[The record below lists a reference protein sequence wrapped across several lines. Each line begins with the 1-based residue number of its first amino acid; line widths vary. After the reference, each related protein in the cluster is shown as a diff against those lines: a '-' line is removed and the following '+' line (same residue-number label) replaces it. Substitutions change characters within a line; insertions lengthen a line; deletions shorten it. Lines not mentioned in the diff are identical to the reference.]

1 MLLLRLQLNWLFDH
15 YKCLVKLTLTIGLG
29 LTVTVETAVPVQ
41 PFVVP
46 VTVYVVVV
54 VNTDVIGLEIAVNPP
69 VQL

>member
-1 MLLLRLQLNWLFDH
+1 
-15 YKCLVKLTLTIGLG
+15 

-54 VNTDVIGLEIAVNPP
+54 VNIGVDGLEIAAKPP

>member
-1 MLLLRLQLNWLFDH
+1 M
-15 YKCLVKLTLTIGLG
+15 TIGLG

-46 VTVYVVVV
+46 VTVYDVVV
-54 VNTDVIGLEIAVNPP
+54 VNIVVIGLEIAANPP